1 MAASS
6 LPFSSESSIAHLSL
20 AHSHSLDWDGHARGM
35 QRYPPQGAALAPDP
49 DQHRRQPSSS
59 STTSRAPT
67 SPRIRSSG
75 SRPPSTAYHPS
86 SSSTDDDRWQPR
98 PPPRKGSPSLP
109 FYTPG
114 GGPPGASRGA
124 RGFHAGL
131 SGRLRGGR
139 VRWVVLLAVAA
150 GVLLW
155 RSSGSGDDAL
165 APVAVVE
172 DESALRGAPVH
183 TTALERPPRVDAV
196 EPDARL
202 KQRPPLRDEPA
213 PAPPPPRPPPPAP
226 RPPPSTSTGTGPVD
240 VAVRPPSLV
249 ASSDPS
255 SPFANR
261 YLAYSPHSGYHNQRI
276 SLENALTLAFLLK
289 RTLLLPPVW
298 VGHAIPYISFDKLQR
313 RLEMAT
319 KDGLEHCVAFGEG
332 STSDPIPRECDGFW
346 DWTTVDWSFLVDLS
360 GAEQLV
366 PVQRRWNM
374 SMDWLAVELD
384 LAKPDRRGERRDVFS
399 LRDDTMYQYRFYDSA
414 DDADPLDKWT
424 SRIDIEQL
432 ARDSASHKL
441 VHVGSMFGT
450 NRLRLVGDDGY
461 DARGTFRRAM
471 VFRTEAVDAVA
482 DEVRDLLGGA
492 GRYYGLHLR
501 VGDGVFQQNADDN
514 MRGVW
519 DKLCGDK
526 MKLGDDVCD
535 EARGLS
541 EARRRRD
548 RRGEDGDDAAPEA
561 LAKRANSRPQ
571 REGAYHHAP
580 LPPLPKIRTLDDS
593 PLSPTLTCRRPLHTA
608 AHLLPF
614 NAPLFI
620 ATDSKLGVDDPHLA
634 LFFAAFPCTFTL
646 SDFGAL
652 ESLGRLNRLRNEDDK
667 TPLAQ
672 FLYPQL
678 DAQVA
683 AWGRG
688 LVGTPQSTYSRFAID
703 VLHQVYQ
710 CVPSLP
716 LGRRGA

>member
-1 MAASS
+1 
-6 LPFSSESSIAHLSL
+6 
-20 AHSHSLDWDGHARGM
+20 D
-35 QRYPPQGAALAPDP
+35 
-49 DQHRRQPSSS
+49 
-59 STTSRAPT
+59 
-67 SPRIRSSG
+67 
-75 SRPPSTAYHPS
+75 
-86 SSSTDDDRWQPR
+86 
-98 PPPRKGSPSLP
+98 
-109 FYTPG
+109 
-114 GGPPGASRGA
+114 
-124 RGFHAGL
+124 
-131 SGRLRGGR
+131 
-139 VRWVVLLAVAA
+139 
-150 GVLLW
+150 
-155 RSSGSGDDAL
+155 
-165 APVAVVE
+165 
-172 DESALRGAPVH
+172 
-183 TTALERPPRVDAV
+183 
-196 EPDARL
+196 
-202 KQRPPLRDEPA
+202 
-213 PAPPPPRPPPPAP
+213 
-226 RPPPSTSTGTGPVD
+226 
-240 VAVRPPSLV
+240 
-249 ASSDPS
+249 
-255 SPFANR
+255 R

-319 KDGLEHCVAFGEG
+319 KEGLEHCVEFGEG
-332 STSDPIPRECDGFW
+332 STTDPIPRECDGFW

-360 GAEQLV
+360 DAEQLV
-366 PVQRRWNM
+366 PVKRRSNM
-374 SMDWLAVELD
+374 SMAWLAGELD
-384 LAKPDRRGERRDVFS
+384 LAKPDRHGERRDVFA

-424 SRIDIEQL
+424 SRIDIDQL

-450 NRLRLVGDDGY
+450 NRLRLVSDAGY
-461 DARGTFRRAM
+461 DARGVFRRAM

-492 GRYYGLHLR
+492 GRYHGLHLR

-535 EARGLS
+535 EAWGLS
-541 EARRRRD
+541 EARQRQRLV
-548 RRGEDGDDAAPEA
+548 RRGGEESIDEA
-561 LAKRANSRPQ
+561 TLVKRANSRPQ

-580 LPPLPKIRTLDDS
+580 LPALPKIRTLDDS
-593 PLSPTLTCRRPLHTA
+593 PLSPTLTCRRPLHSAT
-608 AHLLPF
+608 HLLPF

-620 ATDSKLGVDDPHLA
+620 ATDSKLGADDPHLA
-634 LFFAAFPCTFTL
+634 VFFTAFPCTFTL

-710 CVPSLP
+710 CVLDPSLSLVRAGLPRRRQPLTPSLP
-716 LGRRGA
+716 DRPQRVGHCRARVSLRGFSSLSATHASLSALVPAASAERAPETGHRASARAGG